1 MTSIDAVAAL
11 FFFFFLVQFILF
23 LMLGWIVKQN
33 VKILRM
39 IVREFQ
45 RQSNFWH
52 TRAKKEAFLRDME
65 KQQ

>member
-11 FFFFFLVQFILF
+11 CFFFFLFHFIFF
-23 LMLGWIVKQN
+23 LMLGWIVRHT
-33 VKILRM
+33 VRLLWM